1 MSYQE
6 RLSTVSIKL
15 ALTSNCNLNC
25 AYCDGPLNRSKLSTP
40 AAMEDYRAENI
51 STGSISTDQ
60 VLNILKAF
68 NDRGFVSVRP
78 TGGEPTLRQDWDKV
92 VDSLSSIGYRG
103 IDITTNGMLLSH
115 YLDTH
120 QDKLPGGLSTVK
132 VSLDTDNPE
141 EFKKITGGGDLY
153 KLMDGVSRISKQV
166 WVRANTVVL
175 RSNSTPERIK
185 DIIDFSQNLGIK
197 QIQFLDLVHYS
208 NLSGADPLYWEKEFI
223 AWPEFKNIFRQVY
236 PDAQFTEPNNQFG
249 VNFYKTEL
257 NNGFVVT
264 FKDSTS
270 TMRDP
275 KCASCPVYCQEGRC
289 LVRVAT
295 DGNITFCPD
304 YKAELPHFNGVK
316 TLKNGTFSS
325 EVDNIANIVEQSKR
339 VRTIEIF
346 AQKHNLKLPN
356 EI

>member
-1 MSYQE
+1 MSYHE
-6 RLSTVSIKL
+6 RLSSVSIKL
-15 ALTSNCNLNC
+15 ALTSSCNLNC
-25 AYCDGPLNRSKLSTP
+25 IYCDGPSNRAKLSTS
-40 AAMEDYRAENI
+40 AAMEDYRAESV
-51 STGSISTDQ
+51 STGNISTDQ

-68 NDRGFVSVRP
+68 NESGFVSVRP
-78 TGGEPTLRQDWDKV
+78 TGGEPTLRHDWDNI
-92 VDSLSSIGYRG
+92 VDSLSSIGFRG
-103 IDITTNGMLLSH
+103 IDITTNGMLLSQ

-120 QDKLPGGLSTVK
+120 DEKLPGGLSTVK
-132 VSLDTDNPE
+132 ISLDTHNPE

-153 KLMDGVSRISKQV
+153 KLMDGVCRISKQV
-166 WVRANTVVL
+166 WVRANTVVM

-208 NLSGADPLYWEKEFI
+208 NLPGTDPHYWENEFI
-223 AWPEFKNIFRQVY
+223 AWPEFKNIFGRVY
-236 PDAQFTEPNNQFG
+236 PNAKFTEPSNQFG
-249 VNFYKTEL
+249 VNFHKTEI

-289 LVRVAT
+289 LIRVAT

-304 YKAELPHFNGVK
+304 YKTELPHFNGVK
-316 TLKNGTFSS
+316 SLQDGTFNS
-325 EVDNIANIVEQSKR
+325 EIDNIANIVETSR
-339 VRTIEIF
+339 RLRTIEIF

-356 EI
+356 NV